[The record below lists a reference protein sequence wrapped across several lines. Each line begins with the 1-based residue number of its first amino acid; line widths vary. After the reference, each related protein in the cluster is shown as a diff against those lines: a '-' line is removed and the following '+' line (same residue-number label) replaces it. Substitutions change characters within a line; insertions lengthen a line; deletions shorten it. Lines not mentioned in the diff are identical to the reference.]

1 MQLTLGPLLY
11 YWSRQTTLDFYAEA
25 AGWPVDT
32 VYLGEVVCARRH
44 ELKLAD
50 WLALAADLSAAGK
63 QVVLSSQALLE
74 SSGDLIGLKKLIE
87 SGHPIEANDLG
98 AVKLARDAGRPFVA
112 GPQLNIYNGAALDW
126 FTAAGA
132 SRWLPP
138 LEASRDTVAAILAEK
153 TVPIE
158 TEVFG
163 HGRLPLAFSARC
175 FTARHYDLNKDA
187 CEFKC
192 LAHPDGLTMATREGQ
207 DFLCINGIQTM
218 SAACHTLWHDLPML
232 TGIDALRISPQVA
245 HTGEIIAAYAAR
257 LAGEGIAADP
267 LRWNPE
273 GWVDGY
279 WRGEAGIAPAGISAV
294 MEA

>member
-11 YWSRQTTLDFYAEA
+11 YWPRQTVLDFYAEA

-74 SSGDLIGLKKLIE
+74 SSGDLIGLKKLIG
-87 SGHPIEANDLG
+87 SGFAIEANDLG

-112 GPQLNIYNGAALDW
+112 GPHLNIYNGPALDW
-126 FTAAGA
+126 FAAAGA
-132 SRWLPP
+132 TRWLPP
-138 LEASRDTVAAILAEK
+138 LEASRETVAAVLAEK

-158 TEVFG
+158 TELFA

-192 LAHPDGLTMATREGQ
+192 IDHPDGLTMTTREGQ

-218 SAACHTLWHDLPML
+218 SAACHSLWHDLGDL
-232 TGIDALRISPQVA
+232 AGVDALRISPQQH
-245 HTGEIIAAYAAR
+245 HTGEIVAAYAAR
-257 LAGEGIAADP
+257 LAGDAVNAEPA
-267 LRWNPE
+267 RWNPE

-279 WRGEAGIAPAGISAV
+279 WRGEAGIHPIQ
-294 MEA
+294 EHRP